1 VTIVLPET
9 IARSQLL
16 VEPALRRAVERMPD
30 APRLIAGYHR
40 GWWDADGR
48 PASHGAGK
56 ALRPALTVLSAEA
69 AGGPVELAVPAAVAV
84 ELVHDFSLL
93 HDDVMDGDAERRHQP
108 AAWAVFG
115 TPQALLAGD
124 AVLAL
129 AVQVVAES
137 AAPGRDAALAALL
150 ESVHRLIRGQFDDLA
165 FEPRTDIEVDACL
178 RMEADKTAALLA
190 CAASIGARAL
200 AAPAPLV
207 DALHRYGL
215 ELGLAFQ
222 LVDDL
227 LGIWGE
233 PEVTGKPVLADLR
246 TGKRSSPVVAAM
258 RSGTPA
264 GDELARLLA
273 DGPPAS
279 EADVSRAATLIEESG
294 AREWCVAEA
303 DRRLAAA
310 LDALD
315 GAALAGAPIPA
326 GPRQELVAV
335 AQFVTE
341 RDR

>member
-1 VTIVLPET
+1 MTIVLPET
-9 IARSQLL
+9 IARAQIL
-16 VEPALRRAVERMPD
+16 VEPALRQAVDRLPEQ
-30 APRLIAGYHR
+30 PRLIAGYHR
-40 GWWDADGR
+40 GWWDAEGQPVIR
-48 PASHGAGK
+48 GAGK
-56 ALRPALTVLSAEA
+56 AIRPALTVLSAEA
-69 AGGPVELAVPAAVAV
+69 VGGPVELALPAAAAV

-129 AVQVVAES
+129 AVQVASES
-137 AAPGRDAALAALL
+137 PAPGRDGALAALL
-150 ESVHRLIRGQFDDLA
+150 TAVHQLIRGQFDDLA
-165 FEPRTDIEVDACL
+165 FEPRTDIEMDACL

-200 AAPAPLV
+200 AAPEPVIA
-207 DALHRYGL
+207 ALHRYGF

-264 GDELARLLA
+264 GEELARLLA
-273 DGPPAS
+273 DGPPAT
-279 EADVSRAATLIEESG
+279 EADVGRAAALIEESG
-294 AREWCVAEA
+294 ARDWCMAEA

-310 LDALD
+310 MTALTE
-315 GAALAGAPIPA
+315 APLVAGS
-326 GPRQELVAV
+326 RQELEAV
-335 AQFVTE
+335 ARFVTE

>member
-1 VTIVLPET
+1 VTVVPPDT
-9 IARSQLL
+9 VSRSQQL
-16 VEPALRRAVERMPD
+16 VEPALRAAVDRLAPG
-30 APRLIAGYHR
+30 PRLVAGYHR

-48 PASHGAGK
+48 PSARGAGK

-69 AGGPVELAVPAAVAV
+69 AGGPLEPAIPAAVAV

-93 HDDVMDGDAERRHQP
+93 HDDVMDGDTQRRHRP

-124 AVLAL
+124 AVLTL
-129 AVQVVAES
+129 AVQVLAGCP
-137 AAPGRDAALAALL
+137 APGRDAALGALMTAIQHL
-150 ESVHRLIRGQFDDLA
+150 VDGQFEDIA
-165 FEPRTDIEVDACL
+165 FEPRTDVEIEACL

-190 CAASIGARAL
+190 CAASIGACAL
-200 AAPAPLV
+200 AAPVPV
-207 DALHRYGL
+207 TDALYRYGL

-233 PEVTGKPVLADLR
+233 PAVTGKPVLADLR
-246 TGKRSSPVVAAM
+246 AGKRSGPVVAAM

-264 GDELARLLA
+264 GDELVALLA
-273 DGPPAS
+273 DGQPGT
-279 EADVSRAATLIEESG
+279 EQDVARAAILVEQAG
-294 AREWCVAEA
+294 GRAWCLAEA

-310 LDALD
+310 LAALD
-315 GAALAGAPIPA
+315 SVALPETARG
-326 GPRQELVAV
+326 ELEAV
-335 AQFVTE
+335 ARFVTE

>member
-9 IARSQLL
+9 ISRSQQL
-16 VEPALRRAVERMPD
+16 VEPALRAAVDRLAP
-30 APRLIAGYHR
+30 APRRIAGYHR
-40 GWWDADGR
+40 GWWDAAGEPSDK
-48 PASHGAGK
+48 GAGK

-93 HDDVMDGDAERRHQP
+93 HDDVMDGDAERRHRP

-124 AVLAL
+124 AMLTL

-137 AAPGRDAALAALL
+137 PAVGRDGALAALTDA
-150 ESVHRLIRGQFDDLA
+150 VQRLVRGQFDDLA
-165 FEPRTDIEVDACL
+165 FEPRTDIEIDACL
-178 RMEADKTAALLA
+178 RMEADKTSALIA

-200 AAPAPLV
+200 GAPAPLV
-207 DALHRYGL
+207 DALHRYGY

-222 LVDDL
+222 LIDDL

-246 TGKRSSPVVAAM
+246 AGKRSSPVVAAM

-264 GDELARLLA
+264 GAELAALLA
-273 DGPPAS
+273 DGAPAT
-279 EADVSRAATLIEESG
+279 EQDVARAATLVEESG
-294 AREWCVAEA
+294 ARDWCMAEA
-303 DRRLAAA
+303 DRRL
-310 LDALD
+310 
-315 GAALAGAPIPA
+315 GAALGALETVDIPA
-326 GPRQELVAV
+326 PVRRELAAV
-335 AQFVTE
+335 ARFVTE

>member
-9 IARSQLL
+9 ISRAQLL
-16 VEPALRRAVERMPD
+16 VDPAMRAAVDRLAP
-30 APRLIAGYHR
+30 APRRIAGYHR
-40 GWWDADGR
+40 GWWDAAGAPVGR
-48 PASHGAGK
+48 SAGK

-69 AGGPVELAVPAAVAV
+69 AGGPVEAAVPAAVAV

-108 AAWAVFG
+108 AAWAVYG

-129 AVQVVAES
+129 AIEVIAGS
-137 AAPGRDAALAALL
+137 GAPGHADALAALITA
-150 ESVHRLIRGQFDDLA
+150 VQDLIRGQFDDIA
-165 FEPRTDIEVDACL
+165 FEPRTDVDLEACL

-200 AAPAPLV
+200 AAPPALIA
-207 DALHRYGL
+207 ALHRYGF

-233 PEVTGKPVLADLR
+233 TEVTGKPVLADLR
-246 TGKRSSPVVAAM
+246 AGKRSSPVVAAM
-258 RSGTPA
+258 CSGTPA
-264 GDELARLLA
+264 GEELAGLLA
-273 DGPPAS
+273 DGSPAT
-279 EADVSRAATLIEESG
+279 EADVTRAAVLVEQAGGRDWVT
-294 AREWCVAEA
+294 AEA

-310 LDALD
+310 LAALD
-315 GAALAGAPIPA
+315 EVELPSE
-326 GPRQELVAV
+326 PRRELEAV
-335 AQFVTE
+335 ARFVTE

>member
-9 IARSQLL
+9 ISRSQQL
-16 VEPALRRAVERMPD
+16 VEPALRAAVNRLAA
-30 APRLIAGYHR
+30 APRQIAGYHR

-48 PASHGAGK
+48 PTAGGAGK

-93 HDDVMDGDAERRHQP
+93 HDDVMDGDAERRHRP
-108 AAWAVFG
+108 AAWAIFG

-124 AVLAL
+124 AVLTLAL
-129 AVQVVAES
+129 QVVAECP
-137 AAPGRDAALAALL
+137 APGRDAALACLTDA
-150 ESVHRLIRGQFDDLA
+150 VQRLVRGQFDDIA
-165 FEPRTDIEVDACL
+165 FEPRTDIGIDACL
-178 RMEADKTAALLA
+178 QMEADKTAALLA

-200 AAPAPLV
+200 AAAPPLV
-207 DALHRYGL
+207 EALHRYGL

-222 LVDDL
+222 LIDDL

-258 RSGTPA
+258 RSGTAA
-264 GDELARLLA
+264 GDELAALLA
-273 DGPPAS
+273 DGAPAS
-279 EADVSRAATLIEESG
+279 EQDVTRAAVLVEQSG
-294 AREWCVAEA
+294 GRDWCVAEA
-303 DRRLAAA
+303 DRRL
-310 LDALD
+310 
-315 GAALAGAPIPA
+315 GAALQALDSVPLPA
-326 GPRQELVAV
+326 GPRQELEAV
-335 AQFVTE
+335 ARFVTE

>member
-9 IARSQLL
+9 IARAQIL
-16 VEPALRRAVERMPD
+16 VEPVLRQAVDRLAD
-30 APRLIAGYHR
+30 QARLIQGYHR
-40 GWWDADGR
+40 GWWDAEGHPVTR
-48 PASHGAGK
+48 GAGK
-56 ALRPALTVLSAEA
+56 AIRPALTVLSAEA
-69 AGGPVELAVPAAVAV
+69 VGGPIELALPAAAAV

-108 AAWAVFG
+108 AAWAAFG

-137 AAPGRDAALAALL
+137 TAPGRDDALAALL
-150 ESVHRLIRGQFDDLA
+150 AAVHQLIRGQFDDIA
-165 FEPRTDIEVDACL
+165 FEPRTDIEMDACL

-200 AAPAPLV
+200 AAPEPV
-207 DALHRYGL
+207 VTALHRYGF

-264 GDELARLLA
+264 GEELARLLA
-273 DGPPAS
+273 DGPPAN
-279 EADVSRAATLIEESG
+279 EADVARAAVLVEESG
-294 AREWCVAEA
+294 ARDWCVAEA
-303 DRRLAAA
+303 DRRLSAA
-310 LDALD
+310 LS
-315 GAALAGAPIPA
+315 ALADAPLA
-326 GPRQELVAV
+326 EGSRHELEAV
-335 AQFVTE
+335 ARFVTE

>member
-9 IARSQLL
+9 ISRSQQL
-16 VEPALRRAVERMPD
+16 VEPALRGAVDRLAS
-30 APRLIAGYHR
+30 APRHIAGYHR

-48 PASHGAGK
+48 PSAKGAGK

-69 AGGPVELAVPAAVAV
+69 AGGPVELAVPAAIAV

-93 HDDVMDGDAERRHQP
+93 HDDVMDGDAERRHRP

-129 AVQVVAES
+129 AMQVVAES
-137 AAPGRDAALAALL
+137 TAPGRDASLLALIEA
-150 ESVHRLIRGQFDDLA
+150 VHRLIRGQFDDIA
-165 FEPRTDIEVDACL
+165 FEPRTDIEIDACL
-178 RMEADKTAALLA
+178 SMEADKTSALLA
-190 CAASIGARAL
+190 CAASIGAQAL

-207 DALHRYGL
+207 AALHQYGF

-264 GDELARLLA
+264 GEELAALLA
-273 DGPPAS
+273 DGPPAT
-279 EADVSRAATLIEESG
+279 EQDVSRAATLVQQSG
-294 AREWCVAEA
+294 ARDWCVAEA

-315 GAALAGAPIPA
+315 AAPMPAAP
-326 GPRQELVAV
+326 RRELEAV
-335 AQFVTE
+335 ARFVTE